1 VRLLERRQERLD
13 AFLAS
18 LESLCGERASKGTLG
33 LERECVRVA
42 LVGLRIAERASAVE
56 LRYGSRRIAAR
67 GWWRQPVA
75 SPSVGALASM
85 TSVDGHREYTM
96 RTRHG
101 RLALR
106 ARFSLG
112 DIEPIFQD
120 RSGLRENGEVL
131 FADARGAALTSLR
144 YPVQP
149 AVTGLQSMPSV
160 QRCLAGDSGEMRT
173 PDYRDTMVISGFRP
187 ATVIGG
193 GCIIANLQYSDVLV
207 PIGRLGRTFTYAAIA
222 FVALGV
228 ALSFIVSHAIAKPI
242 ARLAASARAMQDGRF
257 DQPTAVGGPA
267 EVLQLARAFS
277 SMSRSIG
284 VLVQREHAARLDA
297 EAASRAKDE
306 FLATLSHEL
315 RTPLNAILGWAS
327 ILTRAPGDEARTAQA
342 MRAIE
347 RSARTQAHLVD
358 ELLDVSRLVSGQM
371 RLTLSAV
378 SLNAVIDDALESVR
392 PAAEARKLD
401 LVKRVDGP
409 IRTLRADARR
419 LQQVIWNLL
428 SNAVRF
434 TPAGGRIEISL
445 REVDDQSEIRV
456 TDTGVGIHP
465 DFVPH
470 VFERFRQADSSI
482 TRGHGGRGLGVAIV
496 RHLVELHGGTV
507 DAESAG
513 EGRGAAFTVR
523 LPIRTDVPAIAQ
535 KLDSTGRLDPPRS
548 LRGRRV
554 LVVDDDPDAREVL
567 RAMLE
572 DAGATVATTASAIET
587 RAIMGH
593 LRPDL
598 LIADIGMPNEDG
610 YSLIRSVRAL
620 ESDLT
625 GHVPAIALTAH
636 ARAEDIDRAFASG
649 FQIHGQTGR
658 RLAAAVDDRHARRR
672 TGHAGSRIRSLVN
685 SARPPTSAMTPAS
698 TRNIIV

>member
-1 VRLLERRQERLD
+1 
-13 AFLAS
+13 
-18 LESLCGERASKGTLG
+18 
-33 LERECVRVA
+33 
-42 LVGLRIAERASAVE
+42 
-56 LRYGSRRIAAR
+56 
-67 GWWRQPVA
+67 
-75 SPSVGALASM
+75 
-85 TSVDGHREYTM
+85 
-96 RTRHG
+96 
-101 RLALR
+101 
-106 ARFSLG
+106 
-112 DIEPIFQD
+112 
-120 RSGLRENGEVL
+120 
-131 FADARGAALTSLR
+131 
-144 YPVQP
+144 
-149 AVTGLQSMPSV
+149 
-160 QRCLAGDSGEMRT
+160 
-173 PDYRDTMVISGFRP
+173 
-187 ATVIGG
+187 
-193 GCIIANLQYSDVLV
+193 
-207 PIGRLGRTFTYAAIA
+207 
-222 FVALGV
+222 
-228 ALSFIVSHAIAKPI
+228 
-242 ARLAASARAMQDGRF
+242 
-257 DQPTAVGGPA
+257 
-267 EVLQLARAFS
+267 
-277 SMSRSIG
+277 MSRSIG
-284 VLVQREHAARLDA
+284 DLVQREHAARLDA
-297 EAASRAKDE
+297 EAASRDKDE

-347 RSARTQAHLVD
+347 RSARTQSHLVD

-419 LQQVIWNLL
+419 LQQVIWNLP

-482 TRGHGGRGLGVAIV
+482 TRAHGGLGLGLAIV

-649 FQIHGQTGR
+649 FQIHVAKPVDAL
-658 RLAAAVDDRHARRR
+658 RLLSTIATLVDEP
-672 TGHAGSRIRSLVN
+672 V
-685 SARPPTSAMTPAS
+685 TPAHES
-698 TRNIIV
+698 DRS